1 MHYIETALKLLQ
13 KQLASSCYFCK
24 NNSNAIGVILIEQSG
39 MLMESKD
46 VDGVDH
52 LTSLETAPPD
62 QEISDILSNSG
73 LSYCH
78 LLC

>member
-1 MHYIETALKLLQ
+1 
-13 KQLASSCYFCK
+13 
-24 NNSNAIGVILIEQSG
+24 

-62 QEISDILSNSG
+62 QEISDILSYSVLIIFSALPYFG
-73 LSYCH
+73 
-78 LLC
+78 